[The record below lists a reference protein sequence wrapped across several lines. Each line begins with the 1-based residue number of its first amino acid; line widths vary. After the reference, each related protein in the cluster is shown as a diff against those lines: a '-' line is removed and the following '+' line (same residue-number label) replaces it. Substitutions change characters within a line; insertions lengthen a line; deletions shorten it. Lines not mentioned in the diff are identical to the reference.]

1 LPDPAASPEPV
12 ASPPAARSD
21 PFASAGP
28 TALLAHWGL
37 PAPDSVRRPGLGTN
51 NSLAVVEV
59 AGRSYVL
66 RGYQNAA
73 VARVAAE
80 HRFLAALAPAGLP
93 FAVPRPI
100 PTPDGRTCVPTPNGP
115 VALFHFLPGR
125 PPRRCAEALVVTG
138 RMLGDLDQALAALPD
153 AVSPYDWRHPLSEVH
168 PAVPD
173 LEELATALARALPVG
188 TGADPGW
195 LPAAAERADAAY
207 TRLWETLPVQI
218 IHGDFALSNTLVHLD
233 GSPSAVLDFE
243 VAGLGLRA
251 TDLVVAVSLCTDGWW
266 TPGGGAAADLFCRAY
281 AERVTLTSAEWAAFP
296 DLLRIR
302 ALESL
307 VWRCGRWRLGQAS
320 LDEVRDRLDTARR
333 IERWL
338 DTHGPTLVDDLLDR

>member
-1 LPDPAASPEPV
+1 M
-12 ASPPAARSD
+12 
-21 PFASAGP
+21 
-28 TALLAHWGL
+28 HH
-37 PAPDSVRRPGLGTN
+37 PGEGTN
-51 NSLAVVEV
+51 NSLVVVEV
-59 AGRSYVL
+59 AGASYVL

-73 VARVAAE
+73 IARVAAE
-80 HRFLAALAPAGLP
+80 HRFLAALAAAGLP
-93 FAVPRPI
+93 FAVPSPI

-115 VALFHFLPGR
+115 AALFHYLPGR
-125 PPRRCAEALVVTG
+125 PPRRDAGTLVVAG
-138 RMLGDLDQALAALPD
+138 RMLGDLDRALAALPN

-173 LEELATALARALPVG
+173 LAELAAALATALPTTAG
-188 TGADPGW
+188 EDPGW
-195 LPAAAERADAAY
+195 LPAAAERADVAY
-207 TRLWETLPVQI
+207 FRLWETLPVQI
-218 IHGDFALSNTLVHLD
+218 VHGDFALSNTLVHDD

-243 VAGLGLRA
+243 VAGLGLRV

-266 TPGGGAAADLFCRAY
+266 TPGAAAAADLLCRAY

-320 LDEVRDRLDTARR
+320 LDEVRDRFDTARR

-338 DTHGPTLVDDLLDR
+338 DTHGPTLVDDLLHR